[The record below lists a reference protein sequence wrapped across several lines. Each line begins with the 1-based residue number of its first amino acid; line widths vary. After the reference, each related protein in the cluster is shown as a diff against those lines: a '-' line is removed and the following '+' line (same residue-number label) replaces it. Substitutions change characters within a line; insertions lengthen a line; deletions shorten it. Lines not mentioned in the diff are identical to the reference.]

1 MGATRS
7 IGKQETASQSS
18 SPSIYSIPRTA
29 RSVHMNEA
37 YVAITQANYSQWKQV
52 SSHSLIA
59 RVKIEHEARHVTF
72 PPLEVWSDIHPLAER
87 NARQRKLQGM
97 DLAGTYAW
105 ARPASPCGC
114 GWTRA
119 GRSRQ
124 NPRQILQSL
133 LQTPPHERT
142 SRGARAHACS
152 GCQCLSGHWV
162 YDQGHGGQ
170 SSVSCWRLL
179 ALACPVPQCLSSPQ
193 ATRPPILLSP
203 SGRTAH
209 PGFPTPERRH
219 SPWTA
224 QFWSDV
230 RSNRFPRPS
239 SMLLWSR
246 ERTSD
251 DQSALEIRIQNQP
264 SKTRKWKKNVRQD
277 KCLGKKNLQFN
288 VWVVYPVNKQNARLG
303 VHT

>member
-1 MGATRS
+1 
-7 IGKQETASQSS
+7 
-18 SPSIYSIPRTA
+18 
-29 RSVHMNEA
+29 MNEA

-124 NPRQILQSL
+124 NPRQILQSP

-152 GCQCLSGHWV
+152 GCRCLSGHWV

-209 PGFPTPERRH
+209 PGFPTPERRR
-219 SPWTA
+219 SPWIA

-230 RSNRFPRPS
+230 RSNRFPAP
-239 SMLLWSR
+239 LLCYSGRRAKEPATTSQHWKSDLKSTV
-246 ERTSD
+246 ERRKNERKMSGKINAWAKKSTIQRMGSLPCK
-251 DQSALEIRIQNQP
+251 QTKCQAGSAHLV
-264 SKTRKWKKNVRQD
+264 SHSLLD
-277 KCLGKKNLQFN
+277 S
-288 VWVVYPVNKQNARLG
+288 
-303 VHT
+303 